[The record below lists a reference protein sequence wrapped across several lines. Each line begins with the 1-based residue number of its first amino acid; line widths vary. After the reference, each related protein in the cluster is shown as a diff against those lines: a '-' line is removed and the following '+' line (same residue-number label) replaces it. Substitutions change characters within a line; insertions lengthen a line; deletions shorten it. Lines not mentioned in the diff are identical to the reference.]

1 MQNFS
6 QWLDDFTIEQQIN
19 LNDRFTFNRA
29 DGAKEVY
36 TVGQIFEFIK
46 AQPEEAQDKFADSL
60 QRGLKAQNLMGYLY
74 STSKYLKIQQDKQ
87 QQKERQPEPAK
98 ENRQVDDK
106 PAKDQAEIKDSA
118 AAKFEDLEKRLKDPK
133 TENEALKDYDEFI
146 KQFGSLYQYSANN
159 LMLIASQLKDR
170 GLEFSGIIGSE
181 KSWNEKMSVSVKDDP
196 LYVLVPKDVP
206 LYELETIKREDGS
219 TRNIY
224 KLDDNGKRI
233 PIKDENGKFKTAKR
247 FTLSGKVYSVDQTD
261 AYEKGIMKKGG
272 GLRFPGLNI
281 DQVMLEKIRG
291 ELSKSL
297 DVDIYIRPLRGSG
310 SSYSTYKD
318 GRNQI
323 HVNTNIPIDAQL
335 KAILYEAGD
344 RILNKQDFFAKKE
357 PDKLRR
363 LCEAESFAFVVSN
376 QLGIPAEPTKHAGI
390 YLRNGD
396 MECNEVYLKDI
407 FSDVVKAVK
416 TFNDKVDVNK
426 LANEIF
432 DKQNESLKSKFE
444 ACKVE
449 RSGSDKES
457 NAIATLVMFYSVK
470 DSLNGAYCD
479 KLADLTNRTFG
490 TKFDDDCIMAI
501 RAAVQSGEIKSGQ
514 EHYDMIDI
522 YQSYYKE
529 SIDEM
534 NDTLKKGNI
543 VMDNSSVDEIKD
555 IMRES
560 DEVAQDF
567 QKFNFDKREEP
578 DFKETKE
585 QANRQARRQ

>member
-19 LNDRFTFNRA
+19 LNDRFTFNREN
-29 DGAKEVY
+29 GAKEVY
-36 TVGQIFEFIK
+36 TIGQIFEFIK
-46 AQPEEAQDKFADSL
+46 AQPEKAQDKFADSL
-60 QRGLKAQNLMGYLY
+60 RSGLQAQNLMGYLY
-74 STSKYLKIQQDKQ
+74 SASKYLKIQQDKR
-87 QQKERQPEPAK
+87 QQKEQDPAK
-98 ENRQVDDK
+98 ENNRVDNK

-118 AAKFEDLEKRLKDPK
+118 VAKFEDLEKRLKDPK
-133 TENEALKDYDEFI
+133 TQDEALKDYDEFI
-146 KQFGSLYQYSANN
+146 KQFGSLYHYSANN
-159 LMLIASQLKDR
+159 LMLMASQLEDR
-170 GLEFSGIIGSE
+170 GLEFSGIIKSE
-181 KSWNEKMSVSVKDDP
+181 KDWNEMSVSVKDDP

-233 PIKDENGKFKTAKR
+233 PVRDENGKFKTAKR
-247 FTLSGKVYSVDQTD
+247 FELSGKVYSVDQTD

-281 DQVMLEKIRG
+281 DQIILEKVRG

-297 DVDIYIRPLRGSG
+297 DADIYIRPLRDAG

-323 HVNTNIPIDAQL
+323 HVNTNMPLNAQL

-344 RILNKQDFFAKKE
+344 RILNRQDFLAKKE

-363 LCEAESFAFVVSN
+363 LCEAESFAFIVAN
-376 QLGIPAEPTKHAGI
+376 QLGIPTEPTKHAGI

-407 FSDVVKAVK
+407 FNDVAKAVK
-416 TFNDKVDVNK
+416 TFNDKVDMSR
-426 LANEIF
+426 LTNEII

-444 ACKVE
+444 ACKTE
-449 RSGSDKES
+449 ISGNKES
-457 NAIATLVMFYSVK
+457 DAIATLVMFYSVK
-470 DSLNGAYCD
+470 DNLNGAYCD
-479 KLADLTNRTFG
+479 KLADLANRTFG
-490 TKFDDDCIMAI
+490 TKFDDEYIMAI
-501 RAAVQSGEIKSGQ
+501 RAATQSGEIKPGE
-514 EHYDMIDI
+514 EHYDMAAI
-522 YQSYYKE
+522 YQSYYKD

-534 NDTLKKGNI
+534 RATLEKGEI
-543 VMDNSSVDEIKD
+543 IDCSVDEIKG
-555 IMRES
+555 IIRES
-560 DEVAQDF
+560 DEAAQDF
-567 QKFNFDKREEP
+567 QKFNFDKKEEP

>member
-1 MQNFS
+1 
-6 QWLDDFTIEQQIN
+6 
-19 LNDRFTFNRA
+19 
-29 DGAKEVY
+29 
-36 TVGQIFEFIK
+36 
-46 AQPEEAQDKFADSL
+46 
-60 QRGLKAQNLMGYLY
+60 
-74 STSKYLKIQQDKQ
+74 
-87 QQKERQPEPAK
+87 
-98 ENRQVDDK
+98 
-106 PAKDQAEIKDSA
+106 
-118 AAKFEDLEKRLKDPK
+118 
-133 TENEALKDYDEFI
+133 
-146 KQFGSLYQYSANN
+146 
-159 LMLIASQLKDR
+159 
-170 GLEFSGIIGSE
+170 
-181 KSWNEKMSVSVKDDP
+181 
-196 LYVLVPKDVP
+196 
-206 LYELETIKREDGS
+206 
-219 TRNIY
+219 
-224 KLDDNGKRI
+224 
-233 PIKDENGKFKTAKR
+233 
-247 FTLSGKVYSVDQTD
+247 
-261 AYEKGIMKKGG
+261 
-272 GLRFPGLNI
+272 
-281 DQVMLEKIRG
+281 MLEKIRD

-297 DVDIYIRPLRGSG
+297 DVDIYIRPLRDSG
-310 SSYSTYKD
+310 SSYSSYKD

-363 LCEAESFAFVVSN
+363 LCEAESFAFIISN
-376 QLGIPAEPTKHAGI
+376 QLGIPAEHTKYAGV

-426 LANEIF
+426 LANKVF

-479 KLADLTNRTFG
+479 KLADLTNRTFS

-543 VMDNSSVDEIKD
+543 VMNDSSVDEIKD